1 MAEDVGSEPTPR
13 LTFRERGYFL
23 VGSDAIE
30 GWGQLLDGAVPI
42 ALGDFSGPVRFPLP
56 RALSLRKTTP
66 SNPAARQ
73 RPPKETTVCWRQIYG
88 DADEDGGNF

>member
-13 LTFRERGYFL
+13 LTFRDGISRRDPPLHSGGARLPFAAAAKLAITKRGYFL

-30 GWGQLLDGAVPI
+30 GLLDGAVPI

-56 RALSLRKTTP
+56 RSLSPRK
-66 SNPAARQ
+66 N
-73 RPPKETTVCWRQIYG
+73 
-88 DADEDGGNF
+88 